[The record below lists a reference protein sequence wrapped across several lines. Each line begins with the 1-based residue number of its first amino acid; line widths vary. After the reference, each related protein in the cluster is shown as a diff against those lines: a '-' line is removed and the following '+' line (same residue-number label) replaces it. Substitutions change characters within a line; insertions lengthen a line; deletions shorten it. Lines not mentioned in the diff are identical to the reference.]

1 MNFFNLSS
9 PNKFQKFSKRIYPW
23 VSYGSIMFLF
33 IGLFFSFFK
42 SPPDYLQGES
52 VRIMYIHVP
61 AAWLSLQ
68 IYVVMAICSFV
79 SLVYKHSLAD
89 IISRSCAPIGA
100 TYTFIT
106 LITGSIWGKPTWGAW
121 WVWDA
126 RLTSELILFFIYIG
140 HIIVSNSYEDY
151 RKGDKNAAILTLVG
165 IVNLPIIKWSV
176 DWWNTLHQP
185 ASIMKLDSPSI
196 DSEMLTPLFF
206 MAISFFL
213 IFLSIMLTRISTEII
228 VRKIEIIKSNF

>member
-1 MNFFNLSS
+1 MI
-9 PNKFQKFSKRIYPW
+9 PRCCIQ
-23 VSYGSIMFLF
+23 
-33 IGLFFSFFK
+33 
-42 SPPDYLQGES
+42 
-52 VRIMYIHVP
+52 
-61 AAWLSLQ
+61 
-68 IYVVMAICSFV
+68 
-79 SLVYKHSLAD
+79 
-89 IISRSCAPIGA
+89 
-100 TYTFIT
+100 
-106 LITGSIWGKPTWGAW
+106 
-121 WVWDA
+121 
-126 RLTSELILFFIYIG
+126 ELILFFIYIG

>member
-1 MNFFNLSS
+1 
-9 PNKFQKFSKRIYPW
+9 
-23 VSYGSIMFLF
+23 
-33 IGLFFSFFK
+33 
-42 SPPDYLQGES
+42 
-52 VRIMYIHVP
+52 MYIHVP

-106 LITGSIWGKPTWGAW
+106 LITGSIWGKPTW
-121 WVWDA
+121 
-126 RLTSELILFFIYIG
+126 
-140 HIIVSNSYEDY
+140 
-151 RKGDKNAAILTLVG
+151 GDKNAAILTLVG